1 MNVEV
6 ENLPNCITT
15 LRVEVPAEKVTSAWD
30 NVARDYTQHAKIS
43 GYRPGKAPRNV
54 VENKFKKQ
62 IREEVEKKLLSESC
76 REAISEKKLR
86 VLSLADVQD
95 VEIGAD
101 KTMKFTA
108 TLVTAPEFELPDY
121 KSITV
126 ELPSADVGGDDID
139 KALDHLREQ
148 YADFTDITDRAVA
161 LEDFAVIDFTGTID
175 GKPVEEI
182 APKSGKPLS
191 SATDRWIKLT
201 PQALLTGF
209 SDNLVGAKPGES
221 RTFDI
226 EVPQDFPITELA
238 GKKITFAVTVKALKQ
253 RNLPELNDEFAG
265 KVFEGKGLSELRD
278 LIKTDL
284 EEQKKQEADREKK
297 NQVINYLLSK
307 VECELPAN
315 MVRTETRRILSEIV
329 RENQSRGVADNL
341 LKENE
346 KELVDTATKGARER
360 LRGSFILLRIAE
372 QENIKV
378 TKEEFDQHIEQMAG
392 RYQVSK
398 EKILKELSDRDALDQ
413 ISEEILTGKT
423 LDFLASNATVTA
435 KSGAAV

>member
-15 LRVEVPAEKVTSAWD
+15 LRVEVPSDTVTKAWD
-30 NVARDYTQHAKIS
+30 HVAHDYTQYAKIP
-43 GYRPGKAPRNV
+43 GYRPGKAPRNI

-76 REAISEKKLR
+76 REAIADKKLR

-95 VEIGAD
+95 VEIAAD

-108 TLVTAPEFELPDY
+108 TLVTAPEFELPEY
-121 KSITV
+121 KGIPV
-126 ELPSADVGGDDID
+126 ELPSAEVTEEDVN
-139 KALDHLREQ
+139 KAFENLREQ
-148 YADFTDITDRAVA
+148 YSEFTDITDRAVA
-161 LEDFAVIDFTGTID
+161 LEDFAVIDYTGTID
-175 GKPVEEI
+175 GKPVEEV
-182 APKSGKPLS
+182 APKASKQLS
-191 SATDRWIKLT
+191 KNTDFWIKLT
-201 PQALLTGF
+201 PGQFLPGF
-209 SDNLVGAKPGES
+209 IENLVGLKPGES

-226 EVPQDFPITELA
+226 DVPQDFPVAELA
-238 GKKITFAVTVKALKQ
+238 GQKISYAVTLNLLKQ

-265 KVFEGKGLSELRD
+265 KLAEGKTLAEIRELV
-278 LIKTDL
+278 KTEL
-284 EEQKKQEADREKK
+284 ENQKKHDIERDKK
-297 NQVINYLLSK
+297 NQVIAHLLSK

-315 MVRTETRRILSEIV
+315 MVRSETRRILSELV
-329 RENQSRGVADNL
+329 RENQSRGLADNV

-378 TKEEFDQHIEQMAG
+378 TKEEFEQHIDLMAT
-392 RYQVSK
+392 RYQTSR
-398 EKILKELSDRDALDQ
+398 EKIIKELSDRDALEQ
-413 ISEEILTGKT
+413 INEEILTGKT
-423 LDFLASNATVTA
+423 LDFLASNASVQA
-435 KSGAAV
+435 KS